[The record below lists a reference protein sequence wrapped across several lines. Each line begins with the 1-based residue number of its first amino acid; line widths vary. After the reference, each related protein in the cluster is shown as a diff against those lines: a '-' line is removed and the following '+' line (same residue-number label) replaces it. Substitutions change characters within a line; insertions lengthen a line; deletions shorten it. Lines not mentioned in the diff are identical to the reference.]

1 VNLANSLMPLF
12 AQLRA
17 FAQQPSGGVAELAAQ
32 LDDAIAAARRAAH
45 DAGYCEA
52 DVDEALF
59 AVTAWAD
66 EVLLASPWEGA
77 AHWQRHLLQRRYFN
91 VANAGVVFFERLD
104 RLTPE
109 QLPVREV
116 YTLCLGMGFG
126 GRYAYDRNQKVLMN
140 IKRANL
146 ASLLQGSAGAPG
158 GAGKLL
164 FPGSNSALP
173 THAGDND
180 SAVLPARLRHRL
192 SWRLVAA
199 LVFPVA
205 LLLALFG
212 FFDHVVG
219 ESVGALL
226 TQIQA

>member
-1 VNLANSLMPLF
+1 MNLANSLMPLF

-45 DAGYCEA
+45 DAGYREA

-66 EVLLASPWEGA
+66 EVLLALPWEGA

-91 VANAGVVFFERLD
+91 VVNAGVAFFERLD
-104 RLTPE
+104 KLTPE

-126 GRYAYDRNQKVLMN
+126 GRYAYDRNQNVLTN

-146 ASLLQGSAGAPG
+146 ASLLQASAGAPSR
-158 GAGKLL
+158 AGRLL
-164 FPGSNSALP
+164 FPGGYSALP
-173 THAGDND
+173 ANTGGNG
-180 SAVLPARLRHRL
+180 SAVLQARLRRRL
-192 SWRLVAA
+192 SWRVVAA
-199 LVFPVA
+199 LALPVV

-212 FFDHVVG
+212 FYDHVIG
-219 ESVGALL
+219 ESIGALL
-226 TQIQA
+226 TQMQA